1 MRRRRVMDMLW
12 VLWELGLLG
21 DDAWPPEEVGHCND

>member
-1 MRRRRVMDMLW
+1 MRRRREIEWLW
-12 VLWELGLLG
+12 PMWELGLL